1 VATTPFDL
9 VAHTIDSGGVRIH
22 CMSAGPSGGPM
33 VLLLHGFPAR
43 WATWREPMRLLAAA
57 GFFALA
63 PDLRGY
69 GESDKPS
76 GPQAYS
82 ISRIVED
89 VEAIVRAFGREKVCI
104 AGHDFGG
111 GVAWATAMKRPQVV
125 SRLAILNSVHPVGFQ
140 RQMRKWSQR
149 RKSWYILFFQLPW
162 APEWLLS
169 RNGFRFLHDALA
181 ADGLPPEAIDDLLE
195 GIRPPG
201 ALHAA
206 IDWYRA
212 SFRSGARRSLAA
224 SKVDVPTLVIWGDR
238 ESHLD
243 PELAEPPA
251 DWATNVRVVHVP
263 QASHWVHHDAPEK
276 VAALLV
282 EHFRA

>member
-1 VATTPFDL
+1 
-9 VAHTIDSGGVRIH
+9 
-22 CMSAGPSGGPM
+22 M

-43 WATWREPMRLLAAA
+43 WATWREPMRLLANA
-57 GFFALA
+57 GFLAVA

-76 GPQAYS
+76 GVESYS
-82 ISRIVED
+82 VSRIVAD
-89 VEAIVRAFGREKVCI
+89 VEAIVRAFGREKVFV
-104 AGHDFGG
+104 AGHDVGG
-111 GVAWATAMKRPQVV
+111 GVAWALATRRPELV

-140 RQMRKWSQR
+140 RRMRTWSQR
-149 RKSWYILFFQLPW
+149 RKSWYIFLFQLPW

-169 RNGFRFLHDALA
+169 RKSFRFLRNALGE
-181 ADGLPPEAIDDLLE
+181 DGLSPEVIDDLLE

-212 SFRSGARRSLAA
+212 AFRGGVRRSFAA
-224 SKVDVPTLVIWGDR
+224 SKVDIPTLVIWGDR
-238 ESHLD
+238 ETHLD

-251 DWATNVRVVHVP
+251 DWVTHARVVHVP
-263 QASHWVHHDAPEK
+263 EASHWVHHDAPEK

-282 EHFRA
+282 EHFRG